1 MDIHG
6 KSMDM
11 DMGVKFYSHGKPEG
25 TLGEKVQNH
34 IMEWRQVVP
43 ENNAVQQQL
52 IGQTCRSSW
61 KSEFIYLFIQ
71 FIRPQHVIV

>member
-1 MDIHG
+1 VLCSAGREESMDIHG

-34 IMEWRQVVP
+34 IMEWR
-43 ENNAVQQQL
+43 
-52 IGQTCRSSW
+52 
-61 KSEFIYLFIQ
+61 
-71 FIRPQHVIV
+71 